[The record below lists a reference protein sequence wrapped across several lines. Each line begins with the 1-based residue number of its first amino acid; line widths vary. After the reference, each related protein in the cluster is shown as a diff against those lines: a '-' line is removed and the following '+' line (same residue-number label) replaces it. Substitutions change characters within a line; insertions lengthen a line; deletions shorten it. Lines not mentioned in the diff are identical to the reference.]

1 VLQERYTPELK
12 VETTG
17 SEVTDKRWTVL
28 TRHGW
33 KGKGKGKELK
43 SGDWHHFEIY
53 AGEKINTAP
62 LIEKFEKD
70 LADFK
75 KPVCFYKCWFWSM
88 ILIGFRLQVQD
99 HEDERTARR
108 VELEARRV
116 ESEARRVELEA
127 AKAEIVLLKRQLQ
140 EVGVQ
145 QE

>member
-1 VLQERYTPELK
+1 MDGADSSRLEGEGEGEGEGTEVGRLASFRDLCRREDQHGAVDREIREGFGRFQK
-12 VETTG
+12 TG
-17 SEVTDKRWTVL
+17 TF
-28 TRHGW
+28 
-33 KGKGKGKELK
+33 
-43 SGDWHHFEIY
+43 FE
-53 AGEKINTAP
+53 
-62 LIEKFEKD
+62 
-70 LADFK
+70 
-75 KPVCFYKCWFWSM
+75 CWFWSM

>member
-1 VLQERYTPELK
+1 
-12 VETTG
+12 
-17 SEVTDKRWTVL
+17 
-28 TRHGW
+28 
-33 KGKGKGKELK
+33 
-43 SGDWHHFEIY
+43 
-53 AGEKINTAP
+53 
-62 LIEKFEKD
+62 
-70 LADFK
+70 
-75 KPVCFYKCWFWSM
+75 M

-108 VELEARRV
+108 VESEARRV